1 MVSWCLLI
9 IVSDRGLLN
18 IGANKCIWLQPP
30 VILVGICYGHCR
42 QNRKKNHFT
51 SGWLCW
57 WFPLSIKSEHLKE
70 KTKQNKTENKQK
82 QKTKRLGKGHAGIT
96 LGQPEEFAKKWSV
109 ATQFGLNQWP
119 LPIDKWKRKTH
130 ISDLKM
136 NPLRTSAYLETIKY
150 YNPVGDA
157 KSSTTV
163 YLHKYS

>member
-1 MVSWCLLI
+1 MYMIAATSDLGWHLLWTLSAKQKKKIISLLDGYVDGFPYQSKVS
-9 IVSDRGLLN
+9 
-18 IGANKCIWLQPP
+18 IW
-30 VILVGICYGHCR
+30 
-42 QNRKKNHFT
+42 RK
-51 SGWLCW
+51 
-57 WFPLSIKSEHLKE
+57 

-82 QKTKRLGKGHAGIT
+82 QKEKTKRLGKGHAGIT

-119 LPIDKWKRKTH
+119 LPIDKWKRKTL
-130 ISDLKM
+130 ISDLKI